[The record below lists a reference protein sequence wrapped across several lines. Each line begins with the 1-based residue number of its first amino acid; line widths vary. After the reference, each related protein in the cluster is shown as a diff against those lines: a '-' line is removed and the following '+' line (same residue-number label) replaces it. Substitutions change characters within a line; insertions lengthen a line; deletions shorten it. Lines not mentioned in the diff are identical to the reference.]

1 MAADGAGTRPRRR
14 QRLDR
19 PYIRENG
26 RLRSASWQEAFA
38 LVAAKLKAA
47 SPQKIGAIAGD
58 LCAVEDM
65 FALKLL
71 MEKLGSKNLD
81 CRQDGAKLDP
91 KNGRASYIFNGSVA
105 GIEEADALLIVEIGR
120 AHV

>member
-38 LVAAKLKAA
+38 LVAAKLKEIEARLEA
-47 SPQKIGAIAGD
+47 LRSPFRTAETFWVEEIIDPRETRNILLHSLERALSRRQSPAEPVARIGIT
-58 LCAVEDM
+58 
-65 FALKLL
+65 
-71 MEKLGSKNLD
+71 
-81 CRQDGAKLDP
+81 P
-91 KNGRASYIFNGSVA
+91 
-105 GIEEADALLIVEIGR
+105 
-120 AHV
+120 